1 MNIKFYSIFTVF
13 LLFSVLA
20 YAQVP
25 GSNTAVEAVALVPNT
40 GTCTPSATVYTT
52 EEATQSIVAPGQG
65 TDDVW
70 FKFVAGATGAR
81 ITLSDRVTIGGGSW
95 QPRIDL
101 WSGAPN
107 EGDTY
112 WKPDGIT
119 HHDLWVATVMGADAL
134 FNYAYLSAPLTPGAT
149 YYIRIYGGVSAARG
163 QFKICVEDVPIP
175 VNDFCWS
182 AQTLTLGNGAACT
195 NTVNGSTF
203 NAVSGDNN
211 LAFCQIGSTSARD
224 VWYKFVATDAK
235 VAITLSNISLAD
247 GTSSN
252 LGIQLS
258 GVSPD
263 AANGTCNGTTFA
275 CGDNFS
281 PLVYQTLTPGATYY
295 IRVFNTDI
303 YSASTFTICATVPS
317 SPVNDDCTGA
327 LTLPISSSAVA
338 TSLLTGSSRYGGSST
353 APITCSGTILDDV
366 WFKFTPTAQQV
377 AGGTLAIYSPLSFK
391 FALYTGS
398 CGSLAQVSGWC
409 GDTEANS
416 NLPTLTAG
424 TTYYLRAYGLAGTDY
439 AISLITL
446 TPQGDI
452 CADAVDISSTAIS
465 GYVKGHTKGATVT
478 AGLENCYG
486 YPQGTDYD
494 VWFKTTVNAPGT
506 YIVDIKNLVS
516 HNQFPAPNPDV
527 QVQVFKGDC
536 SGSIE
541 FCNYSYRNQPL
552 PAIVVGSV
560 PTTYYIRII
569 DVANAP
575 GWNSFDIAFKP
586 ISTPDNDEP
595 ANAVSLVQDL
605 SCNPVSGTLYNATL
619 SADPVADFTGD
630 SPKSDVWYKFVAVSA
645 NPKIELKNISGGVK
659 MALYAGTPSGTSS
672 IGGTTI
678 INATG
683 LTIGQIYYV
692 RVYKTIDFPTNPSQ
706 ANFNI
711 CVTGY
716 PTNQV
721 ADNVSTCE
729 TTDQTLVSNNSNS
742 WLHFTRS
749 GKLVLSVFD
758 GPAHEGQTFA
768 QRGNITATFYTH
780 TGAIRTNDSSI
791 PYLDR
796 NFGIS
801 VQNNNLNNDVRFRFY
816 LSKTELDNLINASG
830 SEVGNISDLKIARL
844 EGASCNTAIGSSAI
858 VYNMVGFG
866 NVSPDVYYIEG
877 ITPDFSGFFLM
888 NAPVNETLPVT
899 CDVFT
904 ASSVK
909 DGIALNWT
917 TKTETNSK
925 QYEIYR
931 TTNGVNYQLI
941 KTLTSHNSTSG
952 SIYSYTDKV
961 KAGVTYYYLLKQVD
975 MDGAVQD
982 VCNRVNAVWNGLA
995 SSSLL
1000 VYPNPAKDKISI
1012 ALLQTNTK
1020 TTYKVQIFNTTG
1032 DLIYERKH
1040 GSTDTEISIA
1050 KFSNG
1055 LYTIKVSSK
1064 EGVFTSKF
1072 VKAN

>member
-1 MNIKFYSIFTVF
+1 MNIKFYPIFAMF
-13 LLFSVLA
+13 LWSVTSA
-20 YAQVP
+20 FAQIP
-25 GSNTAVEAVALVPNT
+25 GKDTAAEAISLTPNT
-40 GTCTPSATVYTT
+40 GTCTPSTTVYTT
-52 EEATQSIVAPGQG
+52 EEGTQSIVATGQG

-81 ITLSDRVTIGGGSW
+81 VTLSDRVTIGSGSW

-119 HHDLWVATVMGADAL
+119 HHDLWVATVNGADAL

-149 YYIRIYGGVSAARG
+149 YYIRVYGGVGAARG
-163 QFKICVEDVPIP
+163 QFKICVENIPLP
-175 VNDFCWS
+175 VNDFCWT
-182 AQTLTLGNGAACT
+182 AQTLTLSNGGACT

-203 NAVSGDNN
+203 NATSGDNN
-211 LAFCQIGSTSARD
+211 LNFCQVNSLWAKD
-224 VWYKFVATDAK
+224 VWYKFVATNAK

-247 GTSSN
+247 GSSSN
-252 LGIQLS
+252 LGVQLS

-281 PLVYQTLTPGATYY
+281 PLVYESLTPGTTYY

-303 YSASTFTICATVPS
+303 YSASNFTICATVPTP
-317 SPVNDDCTGA
+317 PVNDDCAGA
-327 LTLPISSSAVA
+327 LTLPISSTAVA
-338 TSLLTGSSRYGGSST
+338 TSVLTGSSRYGSSST
-353 APITCSGTILDDV
+353 TPNTCSGTILNDV

-377 AGGTLAIYSPLSFK
+377 AAGTLAINTTTAFK
-391 FALYTGS
+391 YALYTGS
-398 CGSLAQVSGWC
+398 CGSLVQISSWC
-409 GDTEANS
+409 GDSEANS
-416 NLPTLTAG
+416 TLPTLTVG

-446 TPQGDI
+446 TPQGDV
-452 CADAVDISSTAIS
+452 CANAVDISSTATS
-465 GYVKGHTKGATVT
+465 GYTKGHTKGATVT
-478 AGLENCYG
+478 TGLQNCYG
-486 YPQGTDYD
+486 YAQPNDYD
-494 VWFKTTVNAPGT
+494 IWFKTTVNAPGT
-506 YIVDIKNLVS
+506 YVVDIKNLMS
-516 HNQFPAPNPDV
+516 HNQFPSSNPDV

-536 SGSIE
+536 SGAIE
-541 FCNYSYRNQPL
+541 FCSYSYRNQPM
-552 PAIVVGSV
+552 PTVTVGSA

-569 DVANAP
+569 DLPNAP

-586 ISTPDNDEP
+586 INTPDNDEA

-605 SCNPVSGTLYNATL
+605 SCSPVSGTLYNATL
-619 SADPVADFTGD
+619 STNPVADFTGD

-645 NPKIELKNISGGVK
+645 NPTITLSNITPQVK
-659 MALYAGTPSGTSS
+659 MALYEGVPTGTAS
-672 IGGTTI
+672 INGGAA

-683 LTIGQIYYV
+683 LTIGQTYYI
-692 RVYKTIDFPTNPSQ
+692 RVYKTVNFPATTSE

-721 ADNVSTCE
+721 ADNVGSCQ
-729 TTDQTLVSNNSNS
+729 TTDQTLLSNNSNS
-742 WLHFTRS
+742 WLHFTRG

-780 TGAIRTNDSSI
+780 TGTVRTNDSSI

-801 VQNNNLNNDVRFRFY
+801 VQNNNLNNEVRFRLY
-816 LSKTELDNLINASG
+816 LSKTELDNLISASG

-844 EGASCNTAIGSSAI
+844 AGANCNTAIGSSAM
-858 VYNMVGFG
+858 VYNVVGFG
-866 NVSPDVYYIEG
+866 NVATDVYYVEG

-904 ASSVK
+904 ANAVK
-909 DGIALNWT
+909 GGIALNWT

-925 QYEIYR
+925 AYEIYR
-931 TTNGVNYQLI
+931 TTDGVNYQLV
-941 KTLTSHNSTSG
+941 KTLASHNSTNG
-952 SIYSYTDKV
+952 SSYSYLDRV

-975 MDGAVQD
+975 MDGTVQD
-982 VCNRVNAVWNGLA
+982 VCSQVSAVWSGLT

-1000 VYPNPAKDKISI
+1000 VYPNPAKDKLVLKLPENMRK
-1012 ALLQTNTK
+1012 AV
-1020 TTYKVQIFNTTG
+1020 KVQLFNLSG
-1032 DLIYERKH
+1032 SLVYER
-1040 GSTDTEISIA
+1040 SYIA
-1050 KFSNG
+1050 VNEVELAIASFSNG
-1055 LYTIKVSSK
+1055 LYTIKLTSADTTL
-1064 EGVFTSKF
+1064 TSKF
-1072 VKAN
+1072 VKVN